1 MKWELVL
8 ILFIVFILWLM
19 TWVVSHSYIIVSLTP
34 VLGILVFVFIMS
46 CLYLKYRLG
55 RKA

>member
-1 MKWELVL
+1 MKWELAL
-8 ILFIVFILWLM
+8 ILFIVFLLWLT
-19 TWVVSHSYIIVSLTP
+19 TWVVSHSYIIVSLAP
-34 VLGILVFVFIMS
+34 VLAVLAFAFVMS